1 MSSEEHYLDAID
13 FEQEGE
19 LESALNSARLAVKA
33 DPKHSSAWWMVSNL
47 EAQPKTSPDLASVSR
62 ALNACRK
69 VVELDNSRVDA
80 WVRGARLMVDH
91 LGMHEQALAWWQ
103 ECREMAPEE
112 SVPLVEQ
119 TTILAHMG
127 LYTEARERMGAL
139 FEENLDIGNSQLGR
153 IQQLH
158 GTLEKAVTQDPD
170 SHFKP
175 WQANHPGWASIELR
189 CNKPPVSEN
198 LIFMMTTVPMLMT
211 EVFISRAVF
220 GEGWK
225 GFCFTSILILLTVV
239 VGMMFTKK
247 IYHRVNKP
255 AFNLLRAIQVESTS
269 GKLVISER
277 VREAKL
283 YGHLLGR
290 YHPLSF
296 QQRHEKI
303 IESGKDLPRNWKITL
318 PDFNSHLVEEDEN
331 EIGEDSELQSFEEE

>member
-1 MSSEEHYLDAID
+1 MSAEEHYLDAID

-19 LESALNSARLAVKA
+19 LESALKSARLAVKT
-33 DPKHSSAWWMVSNL
+33 DPEHCSAWWMVSNL
-47 EAQPKTSPDLASVSR
+47 ETSLRSSPDLAAVSR

-69 VVELDNSRVDA
+69 VVELDSSRVDA

-91 LGMHEQALAWWQ
+91 LGMHEQALHWWQ
-103 ECREMAPEE
+103 DCRDMAPGE

-127 LYTEARERMGAL
+127 LYTEARARMGAL

-211 EVFISRAVF
+211 EVFISRAAF
-220 GEGWK
+220 GPGWT
-225 GFCFTSILILLTVV
+225 GFCLTSILILLTVI

-247 IYHRVNKP
+247 LYHRVNKP

-277 VREAKL
+277 VRESKL

-303 IESGKDLPRNWKITL
+303 IESGKKLPRNWTISL
-318 PDFNSHLVEEDEN
+318 PDFTSHLFEDDDEEFV
-331 EIGEDSELQSFEEE
+331 EDSNLPPFEEE